1 VPDLTPQQLRRARAI
16 AAAAYPLLAVLGRTL
31 RWRVEGEHHYADLM
45 RTGRPPIMAIWHG
58 RIFGSLYYF
67 RGRRIVVITSQNFD
81 GEWIARLLTRFGF
94 GTARGSTSRGAARA
108 LVQMR
113 RELASGNP
121 VGFTV
126 DGPRGPARVAQ
137 PGAVWLAGATGH
149 PVLPLHVEASRA
161 WKASS
166 WDRTQIPKPM
176 ATVSVVVGEPMFVDD
191 TDAALIETKT
201 RELERTLA
209 RLEVRA
215 RELLSEK

>member
-1 VPDLTPQQLRRARAI
+1 
-16 AAAAYPLLAVLGRTL
+16 
-31 RWRVEGEHHYADLM
+31 
-45 RTGRPPIMAIWHG
+45 
-58 RIFGSLYYF
+58 
-67 RGRRIVVITSQNFD
+67 
-81 GEWIARLLTRFGF
+81 
-94 GTARGSTSRGAARA
+94 
-108 LVQMR
+108 MR

-166 WDRTQIPKPM
+166 WDRTEIPKPM